1 MEFGLLKKAAVY
13 SACLCVA
20 LTSCRSAKTGQDMAL
35 SADPLGSLR
44 ASIASIADSCPAE
57 IGVAVIADNGDT
69 LTLNNRNV
77 YPMMSV
83 FKLHQAIAVCEDLDR
98 RGIPLD
104 SRIRINRAD
113 LDPDTWSPML
123 KEHDEPQFEL
133 TVKDLLRYTLMQSDN
148 NASNLMFSEIAG
160 VGQTDSLIATIIP
173 RDAFRIVYAEREMA
187 RDHGKAYANRTT
199 PLGAAQLIYSLYTD
213 SLVSVDKQ
221 EFLRNTL
228 RECKTG
234 NDRIVAPL
242 LGKKG
247 VVIGHKT
254 GSGYTT
260 PEGVLVA
267 HNDVAYICL
276 PDGRK
281 YALAVF
287 VKDCK
292 GDEKRAAEAIARI
305 SEAVYDALG
314 I

>member
-1 MEFGLLKKAAVY
+1 MKKAAVY

-57 IGVAVIADNGDT
+57 IGVAVITDNGDT

-104 SRIRINRAD
+104 SLIRINRAD

-173 RDAFRIVYAEREMA
+173 RDAFRIV
-187 RDHGKAYANRTT
+187 
-199 PLGAAQLIYSLYTD
+199 YTD

-287 VKDCK
+287 VKDCN

>member
-57 IGVAVIADNGDT
+57 IGVA
-69 LTLNNRNV
+69 
-77 YPMMSV
+77 
-83 FKLHQAIAVCEDLDR
+83 IAVCEDLDR

-104 SRIRINRAD
+104 SLIRINRAD

-173 RDAFRIVYAEREMA
+173 RDAFRIVYTEREMA

-287 VKDCK
+287 VKDCN